1 MCKPDIRSS
10 VSAGYVK
17 TSTVVVRVSAKAALL
32 GQDGKLK
39 GRLARSTHRETG
51 REPSSTGC
59 EETTDSRKRS
69 PDLHTRAVA
78 MHLHAHVRVRT
89 HSHTHTYTEEESL
102 CLLLEGTR

>member
-1 MCKPDIRSS
+1 MCKPDTRSS
-10 VSAGYVK
+10 VSDVYVK
-17 TSTVVVRVSAKAALL
+17 TLTVAVRISAKAALL

-51 REPSSTGC
+51 REPRSTGC

-78 MHLHAHVRVRT
+78 MHLRA
-89 HSHTHTYTEEESL
+89 
-102 CLLLEGTR
+102 